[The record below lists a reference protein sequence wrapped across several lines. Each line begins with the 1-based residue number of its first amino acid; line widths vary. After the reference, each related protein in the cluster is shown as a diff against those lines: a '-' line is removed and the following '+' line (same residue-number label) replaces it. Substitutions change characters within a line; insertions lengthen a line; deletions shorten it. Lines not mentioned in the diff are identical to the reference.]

1 MGAASGRLDAVA
13 FIAGLVAGVWVFA
26 EAYVALAGFVA
37 SGDLGSVTFAD
48 LLGVPF
54 WMLAVALV
62 VITLAL
68 AAVLRR
74 VQGAAAGEPR

>member
-1 MGAASGRLDAVA
+1 MGAASGRLDALA
-13 FIAGLVAGVWVFA
+13 FVAGLVAGVWVFA
-26 EAYVALAGFVA
+26 EAYAALAGFLA
-37 SGDLGSVTFAD
+37 SGDLGTVTFAD

-54 WMLAVALV
+54 WALAVAFV

-74 VQGAAAGEPR
+74 VEGTPRA

>member
-1 MGAASGRLDAVA
+1 VGAATGRLDALA

-26 EAYVALAGFVA
+26 EAYVALARFVS
-37 SGDLGSVTFAD
+37 SGDLGTVTFAD

-54 WMLAVALV
+54 WALAVAFVL
-62 VITLAL
+62 ITFAL

-74 VQGAAAGEPR
+74 VEAAGTREGP